1 MDDQR
6 VCNERGWHM
15 GGLVGYHV
23 GLDKMNKS
31 PDTRLLYVT
40 TGVLKMML
48 VNDLNIANTFT
59 HIILDEVIL

>member
-1 MDDQR
+1 
-6 VCNERGWHM
+6 M

-48 VNDLNIANTFT
+48 INDLNIANTFT
-59 HIILDEVIL
+59 HIILDEVILY